1 VGERVDVVGAT
12 PAPTL
17 IYQRREHQIALTEMP
32 TASGPREPRLATR
45 DGYSLLEWTDGERM
59 FVAVSDLPP
68 AELTAFGVAFR
79 RAAATEREEASGRDV
94 ASHRP
99 GTNPR
104 RAARG
109 GSSPPS
115 LR

>member
-68 AELTAFGVAFR
+68 ADLTALSAPRSGGQR
-79 RAAATEREEASGRDV
+79 RPNAKRRQSPDV
-94 ASHRP
+94 A
-99 GTNPR
+99 
-104 RAARG
+104 
-109 GSSPPS
+109 
-115 LR
+115 